1 MKQIIVIQV
10 PGYTYCK
17 KSFFTPVTSLWIRQM
32 DNTYLAGILLRVSSG
47 LEFAEGKRRLEMIP
61 HCKIILLIR
70 FWCLIL
76 FDFLV
81 EVV

>member
-1 MKQIIVIQV
+1 
-10 PGYTYCK
+10 
-17 KSFFTPVTSLWIRQM
+17 M

-70 FWCLIL
+70 FWC
-76 FDFLV
+76 
-81 EVV
+81 